1 MANLAKAAG
10 GASSWNCARVHRS
23 FPQHVGTGRPWQNR
37 FTGIES
43 SLLSARREA
52 VSSSPRK
59 SSSLSSGSTSPS
71 SVTTCIPRL
80 GQVFSDDALRF
91 SNASLSCTPSCRSVS
106 RYSSTRPLSAGRP
119 EVMDAVG
126 GGLSAVQGFVC
137 GGAQRRQPGCMQQP
151 HRRWHQIVSQ
161 ANFGT
166 ASAASFDIF
175 QKLKDPPET
184 GEEETGAA
192 KKRKPSDRVIRLVDE
207 VMNLTLIEAADL
219 CDLCQEKLAER
230 SGGPTFNAA
239 AAAGRTP
246 FPHPAGMFAGM
257 AMPGMMGAMA
267 APVGMMPPMA
277 AAPAAAP
284 GSAAAPGNAAAPAT
298 EATSEKKPEKKEDA
312 KAAFS
317 IKLLGFDAPKKVAVV
332 KEVRAITALGLK
344 ESKDLVEQAPKIIKK
359 AVPAAEAEALKAKL
373 EAAGAQVALE

>member
-1 MANLAKAAG
+1 MMANVVAKG
-10 GASSWNCARVHRS
+10 FGVSPYWNSVRIHRS
-23 FPQHVGTGRPWQNR
+23 FPSNLATGRSGQR
-37 FTGIES
+37 GFHCVES
-43 SLLSARREA
+43 SLLNVRREA
-52 VSSSPRK
+52 VSPAFRT
-59 SSSLSSGSTSPS
+59 SSSLSTVSASCFSSSSLYSVSHSSSPRSLSGTPLPELS
-71 SVTTCIPRL
+71 TCI
-80 GQVFSDDALRF
+80 
-91 SNASLSCTPSCRSVS
+91 N
-106 RYSSTRPLSAGRP
+106 
-119 EVMDAVG
+119 G
-126 GGLSAVQGFVC
+126 GMLAVQGF
-137 GGAQRRQPGCMQQP
+137 GAWAKSAQSACVPYHQNG
-151 HRRWHQIVSQ
+151 WHQISSQ
-161 ANFGT
+161 AAFGT
-166 ASAASFDIF
+166 APAASFDIF
-175 QKLKDPPET
+175 QKLKDPPEA
-184 GEEETGAA
+184 GEDAGATA

-246 FPHPAGMFAGM
+246 FPHPVGMFAGM
-257 AMPGMMGAMA
+257 AMPGMMGGMT

-277 AAPAAAP
+277 AAPAATAGP
-284 GSAAAPGNAAAPAT
+284 TSAAPPEAAAA
-298 EATSEKKPEKKEDA
+298 SEKKPEKKEDT